1 MGGQG
6 ELKGSAW
13 EFDDVILRTGDLLVT
28 AKRLAASATGVRRKL
43 KRGE

>member
-6 ELKGSAW
+6 ELRGSAW
-13 EFDDVILRTGDLLVT
+13 GFDDVILRTGGPLVI
-28 AKRLAASATGVRRKL
+28 AKRLAASATSVRRKL